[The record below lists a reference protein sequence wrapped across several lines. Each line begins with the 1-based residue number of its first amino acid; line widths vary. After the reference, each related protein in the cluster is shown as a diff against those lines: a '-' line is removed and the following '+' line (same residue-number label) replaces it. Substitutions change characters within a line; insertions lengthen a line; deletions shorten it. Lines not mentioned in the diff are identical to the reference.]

1 MFITIKNILFIENAY
16 IGGKTMK
23 KLGRAIFLA
32 VLVLI
37 LAIVILTA
45 CNNKGHGQTND
56 NTQDK
61 KPVVVFIVDDVEYSR
76 VETKGNEIIVMPT
89 NPQKDGYT
97 FVGWFW
103 DKDTWQRPFTANSML
118 TEPLKS
124 DMSVY
129 AYFERAHEH
138 TYSQK
143 WSHDKTY
150 HWHASTCGH
159 DVVSGKGKHTFDSNW
174 VCTECAYVDTGLH
187 GVELRTNT
195 LELDGTN
202 IFGKV
207 SNATSTFSFIN
218 EISIADSAK
227 YTVSTDIN
235 GVKVIPTRTVSLS
248 IGDNTFYILV
258 ENGKDLGLYTVVIRR
273 RPMYSVLFNVNCG
286 TSVSSQTIEEDYFA
300 TEPTTERKG
309 YTFDK
314 WDYDFSQP
322 IIKNTIITASW
333 NIITYNVYYDLNVP
347 SDSISQD
354 VDNSMNVTTYTV
366 EDAIAFK
373 TPSRK
378 GYRFTCWDK
387 NIEKG
392 TIGNVTVTA
401 SWEAIEYDIIYDFGD
416 TDSVSKAKNSDK
428 NKMTYCIEDSFVFK
442 SPTRN
447 GYKFLSWNID
457 EVKAGM
463 YGIINVKASWTVIEK
478 NITYLLPEGQNSEKN
493 LCKYTIENGV
503 FKLEDAI
510 NGNKLFSGWYTD
522 ANHVNSIDCIDS
534 SMLCDYVLYGI
545 FDSVGTTGFV
555 IDKGVIIDY
564 NGDYSSITTPKYYH
578 GYSVYKIDCISNTS
592 ISELVIGNNITQ
604 ISDGAL
610 RECTSLKKITLP
622 FIGESKTA
630 NDRYNQVFGYI
641 FGYEKYDDYNDHE
654 GIKQCVIQNLKYYY
668 YIPNSLTN
676 VVISEGIEEIPT
688 SAFWNCSNLVDIVLP
703 KSIMI
708 INKSAFAR
716 CESIKEF
723 CIPNG
728 VEKIE
733 GSAFSNCVNLEKIN
747 IPNTVKSIGVYA
759 FNNCKSLNEVS
770 IDDLA
775 CWCSIE
781 FSTQDSNPV
790 YFSHSL
796 RISKE
801 TICDIVVPES
811 VTILKQFTFSGF
823 SNLHSV
829 QLHNGVKEILNGC
842 FLECSG
848 LKSIEIPYS
857 VENINYAFYD
867 SGIESVIISNS
878 EILTKGSFINC
889 NSLRS
894 VTFLDSKGA
903 LDSEIFSSN
912 YKKLD
917 IHIMDLKQWCER
929 PVSDKIWIYTYDLYL
944 GDEKIVNLVVPEGV
958 TSIADRAFANCLSIQ
973 SVSFPNTLLSIG
985 DSAFEK
991 CYNIGWGN
999 YLQLQRNI
1007 QTIGKRAFYGCG
1019 EIVAVLLSE
1028 NLKSIEDDAFKNCF
1042 KLIEV
1047 CNKSKLTLECGDSS
1061 NGCISLYAK
1070 YICNNIL
1077 DSKLSFDGDYV
1088 LYKDN
1093 MDISLIAYVGI
1104 SKIITIP
1111 GYITS
1116 IYNYCF
1122 NKNSLFDSLI
1132 IDRVIEK
1139 IGDYAFYN
1147 KIDNIF
1153 YLGDEEQWNSIEIE
1167 KQKNNVIMKSQ
1178 IYFYSE
1184 SKKEQDSS
1192 SEIKYWHFDSDGK
1205 TPIIWE

>member
-1 MFITIKNILFIENAY
+1 
-16 IGGKTMK
+16 MK

-61 KPVVVFIVDDVEYSR
+61 KPVVVFIVDGVEYSR

-89 NPQKDGYT
+89 NPKKDGYT

-103 DKDTWQRPFTANSML
+103 DKDTWQRPFTANTML
-118 TEPLKS
+118 NEPMNS
-124 DMSVY
+124 DMKVY
-129 AYFERAHEH
+129 AYFEKQQQDLDLR
-138 TYSQK
+138 
-143 WSHDKTY
+143 
-150 HWHASTCGH
+150 
-159 DVVSGKGKHTFDSNW
+159 
-174 VCTECAYVDTGLH
+174 
-187 GVELRTNT
+187 GVEIKTNT
-195 LELDGTN
+195 LTVDGAN
-202 IFGKV
+202 ISGKV
-207 SNATSTFSFIN
+207 ANEKTIFSFID
-218 EISIADSAK
+218 EISVADSAT

-235 GVKVIPTRTVSLS
+235 GSHTIKTKTVNLA
-248 IGDNTFYILV
+248 IGDNTYYILV
-258 ENGKDLGLYTVVIRR
+258 ENGKEIKLYNVSIRR
-273 RPMYSVLFNVNCG
+273 RPIYTVTFDSSGG
-286 TSVSSQTIEEDYFA
+286 TEVKQQQIEEDSCA

-314 WDYDFSQP
+314 WGYDFSKP
-322 IIKNTIITASW
+322 IIKDTTITASW

-354 VDNSMNVTTYTV
+354 VDNNMNVTTYTV
-366 EDAIAFK
+366 EDAITFK

-378 GYRFTCWDK
+378 GYRFTGWDK
-387 NIEKG
+387 DIEKG
-392 TIGNVTVTA
+392 TTGDVTVTA
-401 SWEAIEYDIIYDFGD
+401 SWEVIEYDIVYDFGD

-564 NGDYSSITTPKYYH
+564 NGDYSSIITPKYYH
-578 GYSVYKIDCISNTS
+578 GYNVYKIDCIHSTLIN
-592 ISELVIGNNITQ
+592 ELVVGDNIVK
-604 ISDGAL
+604 ISNAAL

-857 VENINYAFYD
+857 VEHINYAFYD

-973 SVSFPNTLLSIG
+973 SVSFPNTLIEIG
-985 DSAFEK
+985 ESSFEK
-991 CYNIGWGN
+991 CHNMCCGN
-999 YLQLQRNI
+999 YLQLSSNI
-1007 QTIGKRAFYGCG
+1007 QTIGKRAFYGCI
-1019 EIVAVLLSE
+1019 EIVAALLSE
-1028 NLKSIEDDAFKNCF
+1028 KLMSIEVDAFRNCS

-1047 CNKSKLTLECGDSS
+1047 CNKSELIIKCGESS
-1061 NGCISLYAK
+1061 NGCVSLYAK
-1070 YICNNIL
+1070 NICSNMS
-1077 DSKLSFDGDYV
+1077 DSKLSFDGGYV
-1088 LYKDN
+1088 LYKD
-1093 MDISLIAYVGI
+1093 DIEISLVAYAGT
-1104 SKIITIP
+1104 SKTVIIPKCVTC
-1111 GYITS
+1111 
-1116 IYNYCF
+1116 IYDNCF
-1122 NKNSLFDSLI
+1122 NKNTLFNEVI
-1132 IDRVIEK
+1132 INQSVEK
-1139 IGDYAFYN
+1139 IGYYAFYN
-1147 KIDNIF
+1147 NIDSIF
-1153 YLGDEEQWNSIEIE
+1153 YLGNKEQWNTIEIE
-1167 KQKNNVIMKSQ
+1167 KQRNDVIIKSQ

-1184 SKKEQDSS
+1184 SKKEQDLMG
-1192 SEIKYWHFDSDGK
+1192 EIKYWHFDSDGR
-1205 TPIIWE
+1205 TPVIWE